1 MAKSIQ
7 EFSNINITNA
17 DKDLQ
22 LDIEILP
29 GITNIVVLHIKDYNT
44 NPVQTVLTLN
54 THYTFSDT
62 TKVVTLKQGSFTISD
77 SADKVSV
84 LRTTDI
90 SEPSVS
96 FTDTSLLTDTNLNQ
110 AVRQSLFKLQE
121 VSEQNQEGYDTS
133 SLSLSGSISAN
144 TAAVA
149 RIESNGY
156 VTNERLAGNAVTSD
170 KIQDGTIL
178 GADLNATSVK
188 ETLGDLLYPLGTVY
202 CNMLNSADPATIL
215 GFGTWTRIE
224 GKAVVGYSS
233 SETEFDSLLETGGS
247 KTHTLTPAELAEHN
261 HEFLTHSGGTDNTL
275 WRVDNCFPASY
286 VLAAQSNRKF
296 CRNSFNVRNIS
307 AIENVVDPA
316 TKAQAGAGQAHN
328 NLQPYIVGSLWYRSS

>member
-1 MAKSIQ
+1 M
-7 EFSNINITNA
+7 
-17 DKDLQ
+17 
-22 LDIEILP
+22 
-29 GITNIVVLHIKDYNT
+29 
-44 NPVQTVLTLN
+44 
-54 THYTFSDT
+54 
-62 TKVVTLKQGSFTISD
+62 
-77 SADKVSV
+77 
-84 LRTTDI
+84 
-90 SEPSVS
+90 
-96 FTDTSLLTDTNLNQ
+96 
-110 AVRQSLFKLQE
+110 
-121 VSEQNQEGYDTS
+121 
-133 SLSLSGSISAN
+133 
-144 TAAVA
+144 
-149 RIESNGY
+149 
-156 VTNERLAGNAVTSD
+156 
-170 KIQDGTIL
+170 
-178 GADLNATSVK
+178 
-188 ETLGDLLYPLGTVY
+188 YPLGTVY

>member
-121 VSEQNQEGYDTS
+121 LSEQQADGYDT
-133 SLSLSGSISAN
+133 
-144 TAAVA
+144 TA
-149 RIESNGY
+149 
-156 VTNERLAGNAVTSD
+156 LALT
-170 KIQDGTIL
+170 GTI
-178 GADLNATSVK
+178 
-188 ETLGDLLYPLGTVY
+188 
-202 CNMLNSADPATIL
+202 NSNKI
-215 GFGTWTRIE
+215 
-224 GKAVVGYSS
+224 
-233 SETEFDSLLETGGS
+233 
-247 KTHTLTPAELAEHN
+247 
-261 HEFLTHSGGTDNTL
+261 
-275 WRVDNCFPASY
+275 
-286 VLAAQSNRKF
+286 
-296 CRNSFNVRNIS
+296 
-307 AIENVVDPA
+307 
-316 TKAQAGAGQAHN
+316 
-328 NLQPYIVGSLWYRSS
+328 